1 MNILGIMSGNSCD
14 GLDLCDVDIDIDSGY
29 NLSYKINKYSTIPFS
44 EDEKL
49 FIHSLRE
56 DEKYKIIENENKLT
70 RIFIDKIR
78 MFSTLGH
85 LDYISC
91 HGQTVSH
98 IDRICSVQIFNA
110 KLCYDTLKIPVVYNF
125 RENDI
130 KNGGNGAPLMPFLD
144 WMLFSNSNKDIVTLN
159 VGGISN
165 ISHIPK
171 SKLKDDVRG
180 FDTGPGMCLVDM
192 VCRKLFDSRYDVDS
206 KFSRKGSVNNRVL
219 HGLLDS
225 SLVKKKPP
233 KSMDINDFGEDVVDQ
248 ILTENPNLNKYDLL
262 RTLVEFT
269 VESIHYNISNFIKL
283 NMSNFDLVVSGGGT
297 DHPLVK
303 EGLIKLGYKLKS
315 VCDFEIDS
323 SIKEALLIAVL
334 GASRIIEL
342 KSSMP
347 SVTGATKDVILGEI
361 YAG

>member
-1 MNILGIMSGNSCD
+1 MIKSKISLTGRKRIRKSFGSINEVAEMPNLIDVQKASYEQFLSLGNKDNNQGLYRVFDSVFPISDFTDTSELQFISYELGNS
-14 GLDLCDVDIDIDSGY
+14 
-29 NLSYKINKYSTIPFS
+29 K
-44 EDEKL
+44 
-49 FIHSLRE
+49 
-56 DEKYKIIENENKLT
+56 
-70 RIFIDKIR
+70 
-78 MFSTLGH
+78 
-85 LDYISC
+85 
-91 HGQTVSH
+91 
-98 IDRICSVQIFNA
+98 
-110 KLCYDTLKIPVVYNF
+110 
-125 RENDI
+125 
-130 KNGGNGAPLMPFLD
+130 
-144 WMLFSNSNKDIVTLN
+144 
-159 VGGISN
+159 
-165 ISHIPK
+165 
-171 SKLKDDVRG
+171 
-180 FDTGPGMCLVDM
+180 
-192 VCRKLFDSRYDVDS
+192 YDVDS
-206 KFSRKGSVNNRVL
+206 KFSIKGSVNNRVL
-219 HGLLDS
+219 HSLLDS